1 MTSYTITTLSK
12 FSLNLLPSLPPLD
25 SKSSSSWFF
34 SKPPTPEAQAILSA
48 FLAFATQL
56 DRASSSPS
64 PSDSNPEAVSQA
76 LSLLV
81 SLMGTL
87 SLSLSLS
94 DPSSSPSAPPA
105 PPNSITIPIPSFLT
119 SALPSSPP
127 KLNRAVAFLQCIEVA
142 QKLLARGV
150 FDSLLMPDGTHSL
163 VAISR
168 FLATSQLPLETE
180 NATLQFL
187 LTSLARPPTHSLLRT
202 SGTLRSNDLLAAVR
216 VAYNIF
222 LCTQVAHNRVTAR
235 ATLEQMV
242 AGVFNRMERY
252 STDAVVVGEAV
263 TIGPSPD
270 TTTNT
275 TDIAT
280 FPSLNHKDAFLL
292 FRSLCKLSMKP
303 LPDSLNDMESLPR
316 PPLSF
321 SPTPADDST
330 AFNLDKHSN
339 TSSNNNNNN
348 NNNIHA
354 LPATISSG
362 SPALESKVLAL
373 ELLLSILENAS
384 PASEFVTSERF
395 AFAIRHYLCVSL
407 LKNCMSNNTRVV
419 SLSLRLFVPIMRQFK
434 DVLKVS
440 VGERS
445 ERERVLMKMKMKLK
459 TRLNGYIPY

>member
-1 MTSYTITTLSK
+1 
-12 FSLNLLPSLPPLD
+12 
-25 SKSSSSWFF
+25 
-34 SKPPTPEAQAILSA
+34 
-48 FLAFATQL
+48 
-56 DRASSSPS
+56 
-64 PSDSNPEAVSQA
+64 
-76 LSLLV
+76 
-81 SLMGTL
+81 
-87 SLSLSLS
+87 
-94 DPSSSPSAPPA
+94 
-105 PPNSITIPIPSFLT
+105 
-119 SALPSSPP
+119 
-127 KLNRAVAFLQCIEVA
+127 
-142 QKLLARGV
+142 
-150 FDSLLMPDGTHSL
+150 
-163 VAISR
+163 
-168 FLATSQLPLETE
+168 
-180 NATLQFL
+180 
-187 LTSLARPPTHSLLRT
+187 
-202 SGTLRSNDLLAAVR
+202 
-216 VAYNIF
+216 
-222 LCTQVAHNRVTAR
+222 
-235 ATLEQMV
+235 MV